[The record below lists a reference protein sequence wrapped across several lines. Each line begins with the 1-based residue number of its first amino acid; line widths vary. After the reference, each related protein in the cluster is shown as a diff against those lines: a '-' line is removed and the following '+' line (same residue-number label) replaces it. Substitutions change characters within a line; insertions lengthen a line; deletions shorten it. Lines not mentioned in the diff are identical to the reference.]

1 MITLRRTERS
11 LAAAL
16 DAALSA
22 LDLTAAQFHVL
33 EELTVTSVLHVGEL
47 AWRHGV
53 TRQSMH
59 GIVRNLAR
67 DRLVA
72 LAPTE
77 HGVRNIWLTNDGR
90 ERLVLAREAVSGIER
105 RIAATFESAHGAAL
119 VRQLTDISR
128 SLEVR
133 RGWWWD

>member
-1 MITLRRTERS
+1 MTTLRRTERS

-33 EELTVTSVLHVGEL
+33 EELTVTSALHVGEL

-67 DRLVA
+67 AQLVA
-72 LAPTE
+72 LAPSE
-77 HGVRNIWLTNDGR
+77 HGVRNICLTRDGR
-90 ERLVLAREAVSGIER
+90 ERLVSAREAVSGIER
-105 RIAATFESAHGAAL
+105 RVAAAVGSEGGASLA
-119 VRQLTDISR
+119 RQLGDISR
-128 SLEVR
+128 SVDER